1 MKKTLSMLLAVI
13 FTLTA
18 FGMTTLF
25 GGVLGASAVFFDY
38 YEYISIPG
46 FTAFTEA
53 EMANAWT
60 TAGNFSGFSSDY
72 LPAGSD
78 VELALL
84 AVDTRDRPLRL
95 LGSLR
100 LDGTGTALPFRL
112 TFNPEAFPRDLRV
125 ELRARVSQSGQL
137 IQRLA
142 PRRIPAAESQSL
154 GALQL
159 ETVP

>member
-1 MKKTLSMLLAVI
+1 MRPLYILSLAALLAACAGEPPAEPAPAKP
-13 FTLTA
+13 LA
-18 FGMTTLF
+18 KPAAEQPLPAHMRALDGQL
-25 GGVLGASAVFFDY
+25 LGA
-38 YEYISIPG
+38 
-46 FTAFTEA
+46 
-53 EMANAWT
+53 
-60 TAGNFSGFSSDY
+60 
-72 LPAGSD
+72 PAGSN

-84 AVDTRDRPLRL
+84 AVDSRDRPLRL

-154 GALQL
+154 GTLQL
-159 ETVP
+159 EAAP